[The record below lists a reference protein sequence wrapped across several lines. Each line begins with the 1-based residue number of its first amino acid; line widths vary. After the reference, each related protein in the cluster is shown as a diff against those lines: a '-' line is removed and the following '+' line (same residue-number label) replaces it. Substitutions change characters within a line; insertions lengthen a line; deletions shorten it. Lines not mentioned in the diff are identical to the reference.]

1 MTTNQILT
9 ASFLDILFDNR
20 NKEYGAYE
28 IRRAYPKNLMKAL
41 GIMLLLVISVS
52 VYVMSQPK
60 KERVRITQ
68 IELTPET
75 KLDNIKEEK
84 QPVEEQPTRT
94 VTAKPPTQPDFSNI
108 VLVDDE
114 PDPPVRDQTDTSV
127 VVPGPVTDPGTGD
140 GREFVQG
147 KLDTVTRIIP
157 SNPVE
162 PETPEEPAIR
172 DFAQIQPE
180 FPGGEKAWMSYLQR
194 MLRVP
199 DDLEAGERKTVRVKF
214 VVNANGEVTGAEIVQ
229 SGGHDFDKEV
239 LRVIGK
245 MPKWKP
251 GRQNG
256 KNVAVYFTQPV
267 TFATTEE

>member
-20 NKEYGAYE
+20 NKAYGAYD
-28 IRRAYPKNLMKAL
+28 IRKAYPKNLMKAI
-41 GIMLLLVISVS
+41 GIMLLMVVCVS
-52 VYVMSQPK
+52 IYVMSQPK
-60 KERVRITQ
+60 QTRVRITQ
-68 IELTPET
+68 IELPPET
-75 KLDNIKEEK
+75 NLDNIKEEK

-94 VTAKPPTQPDFSNI
+94 VTAKPPTQPDFTNI
-108 VLVDDE
+108 VLVDND
-114 PDPPVRDQTDTSV
+114 PNPPVRDRTDTSTF
-127 VVPGPVTDPGTGD
+127 VPGPVTDPGAGD
-140 GREFVQG
+140 GMDFVRG
-147 KLDTVTRIIP
+147 KIDTIANAGP
-157 SNPVE
+157 NHVE
-162 PETPEEPAIR
+162 PIDPPEELAIR
-172 DFAQIQPE
+172 DFAEVNPE

-199 DDLEAGERKTVRVKF
+199 DGLDDGERKTVRVKF

-229 SGGHDFDKEV
+229 SAGRDFDKEV